1 MIDEKKKPPLVKAAR
16 EFIVGI
22 QLVRQ
27 RIGNKGIALLVHALL
42 SHAKGICAGAE
53 EVTCSPSE
61 QQLADLMWCSPRDV
75 RRAISR
81 ARAAGI
87 LTIKRRGDGM
97 SSVFTVHRK
106 PISDRT
112 TVGHSETEF
121 RPDNSPPQTGQL
133 SGSDRTTLISDRTT
147 LVSDRTTVGHSET
160 EFRPDNSPPQTG
172 QLSGSDRTTLISDRT
187 TLVSDRTTVGHSE
200 TEFRPDNSPPQTG
213 QLSGSDRTTLIS
225 DRTTLVSDR
234 TTVGHLRGKASGFD
248 PQGRSPSGVEL
259 QAQSTESKANSL
271 SPASQEN
278 QKPKSKSRALN
289 EEAQR
294 YEKLKNSPEVTRAST
309 LLCASMGL
317 TGVGDA
323 NRAVATQAIAH
334 VVAQSA
340 DCSVADAVSVIE
352 SKVAKDK
359 AAGVRMDIEYLLLQ
373 VTKVRV
379 SEELCKPGRLA
390 SAP

>member
-106 PISDRT
+106 PI
-112 TVGHSETEF
+112 
-121 RPDNSPPQTGQL
+121 
-133 SGSDRTTLISDRTT
+133 
-147 LVSDRTTVGHSET
+147 SDRTTVGHSET